1 MALAMSVFSRLWLWG
16 AVAPHRDTAR
26 IAQVVVQVRAAAQ
39 LGVPIRGAVDGLPAW
54 ISAILAVFREPQPT
68 GIRGRPPL
76 VVWTDLHIVQVI
88 KQYTKRRISAVR
100 RTLA

>member
-1 MALAMSVFSRLWLWG
+1 
-16 AVAPHRDTAR
+16 
-26 IAQVVVQVRAAAQ
+26 
-39 LGVPIRGAVDGLPAW
+39 
-54 ISAILAVFREPQPT
+54 
-68 GIRGRPPL
+68 L